1 MILIK
6 ALLDDVLATQGT
18 ISEMID
24 VVDNDVV
31 DKREVELFEE
41 INSELL
47 FFAKKLALLINKK
60 QVRN

>member
-24 VVDNDVV
+24 VVD
-31 DKREVELFEE
+31 KHEVELFEE

-47 FFAKKLALLINKK
+47 FFAKKLTLLINKK